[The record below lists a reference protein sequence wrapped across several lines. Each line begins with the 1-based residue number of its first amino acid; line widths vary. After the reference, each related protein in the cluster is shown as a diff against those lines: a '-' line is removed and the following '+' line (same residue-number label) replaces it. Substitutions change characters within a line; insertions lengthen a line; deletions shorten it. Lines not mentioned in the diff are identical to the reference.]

1 MNALKILS
9 RVYVSDLDASS
20 AFYEALTGATCESRF
35 AYKEKALELA
45 QIGNLLLIAGSE
57 QALAPFRATSFTI
70 LVDSISEYKEFLLN
84 SGAVIIRDV
93 TKVPTGFN
101 MTAKHND
108 GTIAEYVEFAAV

>member
-1 MNALKILS
+1 MNALKIFS
-9 RVYVSDLDASS
+9 RVYVNDLDASI

-84 SGAVIIRDV
+84 NGAVIIRDI
-93 TKVPTGFN
+93 TNVPTGFN

-108 GTIAEYVEFAAV
+108 GTIAEYVEFANA